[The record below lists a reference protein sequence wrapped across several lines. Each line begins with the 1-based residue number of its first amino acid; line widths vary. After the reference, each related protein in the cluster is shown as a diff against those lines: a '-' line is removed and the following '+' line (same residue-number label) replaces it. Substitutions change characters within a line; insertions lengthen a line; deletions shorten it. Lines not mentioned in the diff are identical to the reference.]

1 MMRDIGGIGEGN
13 GPYMVL
19 HDSFQGL
26 QAFAGFMQGGDRVG
40 ADVHPYFA
48 FNGDASPA
56 TIDGGVGA
64 DAGNGWALRACT
76 RFASMMNDR

>member
-1 MMRDIGGIGEGN
+1 MMREIGGIGEGN

-26 QAFAGFMQGGDRVG
+26 QSFAGFMEGADRVG
-40 ADVHPYFA
+40 FDVHPYFA
-48 FNGDASPA
+48 FNGDGAPA
-56 TIDGGVGA
+56 TIDGGTGA
-64 DAGNGWALRACT
+64 NAGNGWALRACN